1 MSRLYSRYKS
11 RYFIGIF
18 LIKTLA
24 AAGIKNGDMIMAVH
38 ADMLQF
44 NSSGQSNSSSR
55 SRTSS
60 TTGQPD
66 FDASARQLIQSCR
79 NDRQKRN
86 QVWVLD
92 FSVYKT
98 QTVTVMLV
106 TSWSPISVTNIDVTD
121 SINENQVKVF
131 EYLERNG

>member
-11 RYFIGIF
+11 RYFKYIRIF

-92 FSVYKT
+92 FFSLY
-98 QTVTVMLV
+98 
-106 TSWSPISVTNIDVTD
+106 D
-121 SINENQVKVF
+121 SIQSSREGLGLTLQSAVLHLSASAF
-131 EYLERNG
+131 IPGRPSSSRDP

>member
-1 MSRLYSRYKS
+1 
-11 RYFIGIF
+11 
-18 LIKTLA
+18 
-24 AAGIKNGDMIMAVH
+24 MAVH

-44 NSSGQSNSSSR
+44 NSSGPSNGSGGSR

-86 QVWVLD
+86 QVRSLD
-92 FSVYKT
+92 F
-98 QTVTVMLV
+98 L
-106 TSWSPISVTNIDVTD
+106 N
-121 SINENQVKVF
+121 
-131 EYLERNG
+131 L

>member
-1 MSRLYSRYKS
+1 
-11 RYFIGIF
+11 
-18 LIKTLA
+18 
-24 AAGIKNGDMIMAVH
+24 MAVH

-44 NSSGQSNSSSR
+44 NSSGPSNGNGGSR

-86 QVWVLD
+86 QVRFLNFLSLKV
-92 FSVYKT
+92 
-98 QTVTVMLV
+98 
-106 TSWSPISVTNIDVTD
+106 

>member
-1 MSRLYSRYKS
+1 MIHFHRFVGEPTL
-11 RYFIGIF
+11 FVVFQMNIGIF

-86 QVWVLD
+86 QV
-92 FSVYKT
+92 
-98 QTVTVMLV
+98 
-106 TSWSPISVTNIDVTD
+106 
-121 SINENQVKVF
+121 
-131 EYLERNG
+131 